1 MRASLVGAVK
11 ENVTA
16 LYQLALPASGKIRQ
30 VFYPPTGPE
39 INSINSMSRLCVYDE
54 SSEQGSVHS
63 NITEAHGPSSFET
76 SVCATPSG
84 VFRLKVS
91 LTTSRCS
98 VLHLKQRCRE
108 KFAVL

>member
-16 LYQLALPASGKIRQ
+16 LYQLAQLASGKIRQ
-30 VFYPPTGPE
+30 VFYPPIRPE

-54 SSEQGSVHS
+54 SPEQGSVYS
-63 NITEAHGPSSFET
+63 NITEAHGSSNFEP

-84 VFRLKVS
+84 VCGLGVS
-91 LTTSRCS
+91 LTASRCS